1 MDIKRW
7 AGTKI
12 GMGGAPPGAAPAMPV
27 PGAPPAMPG
36 APPGGFPKAMGAG
49 MYGPPSPP
57 LFNPEITSA
66 VLPPTLAQWAQAG
79 GTAPENPAGPL
90 PGADPAACAR
100 AQALVKKDWASYPE
114 PWAVVAMVCDAIS
127 GAGGAAPPGA
137 APPGGPPPGGPPK
150 PGFPGAKPGL
160 PGAKPGFPGA
170 KPPGAI

>member
-36 APPGGFPKAMGAG
+36 AMPKAMGAG

-66 VLPPTLAQWAQAG
+66 VLPPTMAAWAQAG
-79 GTAPENPAGPL
+79 GTAPEHPMGP
-90 PGADPAACAR
+90 PPWADDAAAFAH
-100 AQALVKKDWASYPE
+100 AQALVKKSWEAYKE
-114 PWAVVAMVCDAIS
+114 PWSVVAMVYDAMK
-127 GAGGAAPPGA
+127 GAGGAAPPGGA
-137 APPGGPPPGGPPK
+137 PPGGPPK